1 VAEQFLNDAQIGA
14 VLQKMA
20 REGMAEHMPADP
32 RGANPA
38 AAAQALSSRANAWR
52 VRVRICPPD
61 EPNFRNGSTPAI
73 ENSEPNL
80 RTGWKAVIRSS
91 HLNVNSPDGRRL
103 RLARERLTASHY
115 EFTVVNKDMV
125 AVTGTAT

>member
-1 VAEQFLNDAQIGA
+1 MQDQPATDSMQPPRDAFI
-14 VLQKMA
+14 
-20 REGMAEHMPADP
+20 
-32 RGANPA
+32 
-38 AAAQALSSRANAWR
+38 
-52 VRVRICPPD
+52 
-61 EPNFRNGSTPAI
+61 STPT
-73 ENSEPNL
+73 S
-80 RTGWKAVIRSS
+80 TAVESYYSTLLQLTRSS

>member
-61 EPNFRNGSTPAI
+61 EPNFRNGSEAEIQTETLPQ
-73 ENSEPNL
+73 S
-80 RTGWKAVIRSS
+80 TG
-91 HLNVNSPDGRRL
+91 
-103 RLARERLTASHY
+103 
-115 EFTVVNKDMV
+115 
-125 AVTGTAT
+125 